1 MSSCD
6 YNAET
11 FGRYFTENMTAL
23 GLSTPNGIYESSLA
37 TFGIIGTL
45 AEVAHLNPNMPVSL
59 AWRGA
64 LMFEK
69 AKLLTAVG
77 ASYYTGAM
85 IGSAAVAIGRIGGCG
100 ATIADAI
107 WLAREN
113 GIFGTWVEHELVSH
127 PEFVNPIKR

>member
-1 MSSCD
+1 MSTCD
-6 YNAET
+6 YSADT
-11 FGRYFTENMTAL
+11 FGKYFTENMTAL
-23 GLSTPNGIYESSLA
+23 GLLTPNGIYESSLT
-37 TFGIIGTL
+37 TFGIIATL
-45 AEVAHLNPNMPVSL
+45 GEVAHLNPNMPVST

-64 LMFEK
+64 FMFEK

-77 ASYYTGAM
+77 VAYYTGAM
-85 IGSAAVAIGRIGGCG
+85 IGSAAVAIGRVGGCG

-113 GIFGTWVEHELVSH
+113 GMFDAWVEQELVSH